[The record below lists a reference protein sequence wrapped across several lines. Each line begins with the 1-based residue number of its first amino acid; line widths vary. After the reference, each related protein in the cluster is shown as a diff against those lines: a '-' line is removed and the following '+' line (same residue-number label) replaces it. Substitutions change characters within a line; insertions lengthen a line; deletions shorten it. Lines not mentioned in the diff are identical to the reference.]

1 MLPQK
6 YELLIKMNDYDSFPS
21 QPNDA
26 AIFYNG
32 EVTITF
38 QLTESKDTILLHKDA
53 SILLN
58 QTSVRLQSVSTGN
71 FLTITHGYYE
81 EIVDLYQV
89 KASNGP
95 LALGMYKL
103 SMSFFNRD
111 ETRRIFQ
118 VKLCW
123 IRHVKVFDDYSK
135 ITLLLLSL
143 AFFKFILKNSTSNT
157 FLSDQSA
164 HSFVSLI

>member
-1 MLPQK
+1 
-6 YELLIKMNDYDSFPS
+6 MNDYDPFPN

-26 AIFYNG
+26 VLFYNG

-71 FLTITHGYYE
+71 FLTVMHGYYE

-95 LALGMYKL
+95 LALGAYKL
-103 SMSFFNRD
+103 SMSFLT
-111 ETRRIFQ
+111 ET
-118 VKLCW
+118 KLDGFFKSNYLEFGTSRYLTIYW
-123 IRHVKVFDDYSK
+123 KQIYFIIVFS
-135 ITLLLLSL
+135 I
-143 AFFKFILKNSTSNT
+143 FFKFIKELY
-157 FLSDQSA
+157 
-164 HSFVSLI
+164 

>member
-1 MLPQK
+1 
-6 YELLIKMNDYDSFPS
+6 MNDYDPFPN

-26 AIFYNG
+26 VIFYNG

-71 FLTITHGYYE
+71 FLTVMHGYYE

-95 LALGMYKL
+95 LAK
-103 SMSFFNRD
+103 
-111 ETRRIFQ
+111 
-118 VKLCW
+118 
-123 IRHVKVFDDYSK
+123 
-135 ITLLLLSL
+135 
-143 AFFKFILKNSTSNT
+143 KNK
-157 FLSDQSA
+157 
-164 HSFVSLI
+164 